1 MRKRKILLIIKKKVN
16 IYSLI
21 FRLIIT
27 AEMASPPLRSQK
39 TKLTKIL
46 EPANLKPRQTL
57 KLTNKDACNTNFM
70 ALRIILFFFTKAD
83 SRSSMISPQS
93 TILSRNF

>member
-1 MRKRKILLIIKKKVN
+1 
-16 IYSLI
+16 
-21 FRLIIT
+21 
-27 AEMASPPLRSQK
+27 MASPPLRSQK